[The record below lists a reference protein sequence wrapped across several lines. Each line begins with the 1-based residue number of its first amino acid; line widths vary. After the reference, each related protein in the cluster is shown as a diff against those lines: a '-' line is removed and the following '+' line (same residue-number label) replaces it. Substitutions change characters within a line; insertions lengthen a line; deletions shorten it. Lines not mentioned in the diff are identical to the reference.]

1 MGISI
6 VQKSNLDHPKAN
18 PKLAL
23 VLAGGAVTGGAF
35 KLGGLKAFSRFMVN
49 RRFNNFDIFVGVSA
63 GSIIAAFLANAIPI
77 GQIIRSL
84 EGKKGMLAPMRAAE
98 LYFPNYQDFTINPLA
113 ALIRM
118 LSFPSQSAFD
128 FVWANNIFRRK
139 FRQLMLRAAFAP
151 NYENMEQF
159 AAYCLRQVSLAIRR
173 RKPQWRVIPNG
184 IFSTEKFERSMRK
197 NLEQTGW
204 GNNFKRLY
212 EQTGKELYIVAM
224 NLDCATRAIFGH
236 KQGTDQINTIPIS
249 QAVQA
254 SIAMPLFYAPVTIQG
269 TDYIDGAIIKTT
281 SIDLAIARGADL
293 IICYNPFRPVNCES
307 FQNTCANLSNSS
319 NITNNGINAIMNQA
333 LRTLLHTRLIHG
345 MNLYRQNPDFKGDII
360 LIEPGEADEKFF
372 NMNPLS
378 FWDRK
383 KAYLH
388 GFESVMLSVGHKYD
402 QLKRILGAHGIET
415 NSNFDKR
422 NAYFSDYK
430 KG

>member
-1 MGISI
+1 METDLGISI
-6 VQKSNLDHPKAN
+6 VQKSSLDHPKTN

-49 RRFNNFDIFVGVSA
+49 RRFKDFDIFVGVSA

-113 ALIRM
+113 ALIRILM
-118 LSFPSQSAFD
+118 FPPQSAFD
-128 FVWANNIFRRK
+128 FLGTNNIFRRK
-139 FRQLMLRAAFAP
+139 FRRLMLRAMFTP

-159 AAYCLRQVSLAIRR
+159 AAYCLRQASLAIRR
-173 RKPQWRVIPNG
+173 RQPQWRVIPNG
-184 IFSTEKFERSMRK
+184 IFSTQKFERSMRK

-224 NLDCATRAIFGH
+224 NLDCAERAVFGH
-236 KQGTDQINTIPIS
+236 NHINTTPIS

-254 SIAMPLFYAPVTIQG
+254 SVAMPLFYTPVTIRG
-269 TDYIDGAIIKTT
+269 TDYVDGAIIKTT

-293 IICYNPFRPVNCES
+293 VICYNPFRPLNCES
-307 FQNTCANLSNSS
+307 FKDTCANPNQSTAIAS
-319 NITNNGINAIMNQA
+319 NGINAIMNQVI
-333 LRTLLHTRLIHG
+333 RTLLHTRLIHG
-345 MNLYRQNPDFKGDII
+345 MNLYRKDPDFKGDII
-360 LIEPGEADEKFF
+360 LIEPSETDEKFF

-383 KAYLH
+383 KAYLR
-388 GFESVMLSVGHKYD
+388 GFESVMLSINHKYG
-402 QLKRILGAHGIET
+402 QLERILGAHGIET

-422 NAYFSDYK
+422 
-430 KG
+430 GP

>member
-1 MGISI
+1 
-6 VQKSNLDHPKAN
+6 
-18 PKLAL
+18 LAL

-35 KLGGLKAFSRFMVN
+35 KLGGLKAFSRFMMN
-49 RRFNNFDIFVGVSA
+49 RRFKDFDIFVGVSA

-118 LSFPSQSAFD
+118 LSFPPLSAFD
-128 FVWANNIFRRK
+128 FVWASNIFRHK
-139 FRQLMLRAAFAP
+139 FRKLMLRATFAP
-151 NYENMEQF
+151 NHDNMEQF
-159 AAYCLRQVSLAIRR
+159 ATYCLRQASLAIRR
-173 RKPQWRVIPNG
+173 RQPQWRLLPNG
-184 IFSTEKFERSMRK
+184 IFSTQKFERSMRK

-224 NLDCATRAIFGH
+224 NLDCATRAVFGY
-236 KQGTDQINTIPIS
+236 DQINTAPIS

-254 SIAMPLFYAPVTIQG
+254 SVAMPLFYAPVTIRG
-269 TDYIDGAIIKTT
+269 TDYVDGAIIKTT

-307 FQNTCANLSNSS
+307 FEDKHLNHSS
-319 NITNNGINAIMNQA
+319 TIANNGINAIMNQVI
-333 LRTLLHTRLIHG
+333 RTLLHTRLIHG
-345 MNLYRQNPDFKGDII
+345 INLYRKDPDFKGDII

-383 KAYLH
+383 KAYLR
-388 GFESVMLSVGHKYD
+388 GFESVMVSVSRKYG
-402 QLKRILGAHGIET
+402 LLERILGAYGIET
-415 NSNFDKR
+415 NANFDKCG
-422 NAYFSDYK
+422 AYSSDC

>member
-1 MGISI
+1 MGITI
-6 VQKSNLDHPKAN
+6 VQKSDLDHPQTN

-35 KLGGLKAFSRFMVN
+35 KLGGLKAFSRFMMN
-49 RRFNNFDIFVGVSA
+49 CRFKDFDIFVGVSA

-118 LSFPSQSAFD
+118 LTFPPQSAFD
-128 FVWANNIFRRK
+128 FVWANNIFRPK
-139 FRQLMLRAAFAP
+139 FRKLMLRATFAP
-151 NYENMEQF
+151 NHNNMEQF
-159 AAYCLRQVSLAIRR
+159 ATYCLRQASVAIRR
-173 RKPQWRVIPNG
+173 RWPQWRLIPNG
-184 IFSTEKFERSMRK
+184 IFSTQKFERSMRK

-224 NLDCATRAIFGH
+224 NLDCATRAVFSH
-236 KQGTDQINTIPIS
+236 DQINTAPIS

-254 SIAMPLFYAPVTIQG
+254 SVAMPLFYAPVTIRG
-269 TDYIDGAIIKTT
+269 TDYVDGAIIKTT

-293 IICYNPFRPVNCES
+293 IICYNPFRPVNCEL
-307 FQNTCANLSNSS
+307 FKNTCANPKHSS
-319 NITNNGINAIMNQA
+319 TIANNGINAIMNQVF
-333 LRTLLHTRLIHG
+333 RTLLHTRLIHG
-345 MNLYRQNPDFKGDII
+345 MNLYHKDPDFKGDII
-360 LIEPGEADEKFF
+360 LIEPSEADEKFF

-383 KAYLH
+383 KAYLR
-388 GFESVMLSVGHKYD
+388 GFESVMLSVSKKYG
-402 QLKRILGAHGIET
+402 QLERILGAYGIET

-422 NAYFSDYK
+422 GGHPAN
-430 KG
+430 

>member
-1 MGISI
+1 M
-6 VQKSNLDHPKAN
+6 
-18 PKLAL
+18 AL

-35 KLGGLKAFSRFMVN
+35 KLGGLKAFSRFMLN
-49 RRFNNFDIFVGVSA
+49 HRFKDFDMFIGVSA
-63 GSIIAAFLANAIPI
+63 GSILAAFLANAIPI

-118 LSFPSQSAFD
+118 LMFPPLSTFD
-128 FVWANNIFRRK
+128 FFWTNNIFRRK
-139 FRQLMLRAAFAP
+139 FRKLMLQVSFAP
-151 NYENMEQF
+151 NHENMEQF
-159 AAYCLRQVSLAIRR
+159 VDYCLRQASLAVRHR
-173 RKPQWRVIPNG
+173 QPQWRLIPNG
-184 IFSTEKFERSMRK
+184 IFSTQKFERSMRN

-204 GNNFKRLY
+204 SNNFKRLY

-224 NLDCATRAIFGH
+224 NLDCATRAVFGH
-236 KQGTDQINTIPIS
+236 DQINTAPIS

-254 SIAMPLFYAPVTIQG
+254 SIAMPLFYAPVTIRG

-281 SIDLAIARGADL
+281 SLDLAIARGADL

-307 FQNTCANLSNSS
+307 FKDTCARPNHSS
-319 NITNNGINAIMNQA
+319 AIANNGLNAIMNQVI
-333 LRTLLHTRLIHG
+333 RTLLHTRLIHG
-345 MNLYRQNPDFKGDII
+345 MDLYRKDPDFKGDII

-383 KAYLH
+383 KAYLR
-388 GFESVMLSVGHKYD
+388 GFESVMFSVSQKYG
-402 QLKRILGAHGIET
+402 QLKRILDAHGIET

-422 NAYFSDYK
+422 GAYFSDC

>member
-1 MGISI
+1 
-6 VQKSNLDHPKAN
+6 
-18 PKLAL
+18 LAL

-35 KLGGLKAFSRFMVN
+35 KLGGLKAFSRFMLN
-49 RRFNNFDIFVGVSA
+49 HRFKDFDMFIGVSA
-63 GSIIAAFLANAIPI
+63 GSILAAFLANAIPI

-118 LSFPSQSAFD
+118 LMFPPLSTFD
-128 FVWANNIFRRK
+128 FFWTNNIFRRK
-139 FRQLMLRAAFAP
+139 FRKLMLQVSFAP
-151 NYENMEQF
+151 NHENMEQF
-159 AAYCLRQVSLAIRR
+159 VDYCLRQASLAVRHR
-173 RKPQWRVIPNG
+173 QPQWRLIPNG
-184 IFSTEKFERSMRK
+184 IFSTQKFERSMRN

-204 GNNFKRLY
+204 SNNFKRLY

-224 NLDCATRAIFGH
+224 NLDCATRAVFGH
-236 KQGTDQINTIPIS
+236 DQINTAPIS

-254 SIAMPLFYAPVTIQG
+254 SIAMPLFYAPVTIRG

-281 SIDLAIARGADL
+281 SLDLAIARGADL

-307 FQNTCANLSNSS
+307 FKDTCARPNHSS
-319 NITNNGINAIMNQA
+319 AIANNGLNAIMNQVI
-333 LRTLLHTRLIHG
+333 RTLLHTRLIHG
-345 MNLYRQNPDFKGDII
+345 MDLYRKDPDFKGDII

-383 KAYLH
+383 KAYLR
-388 GFESVMLSVGHKYD
+388 GFESVMFSVSQKYG
-402 QLKRILGAHGIET
+402 QLKRILDAHGIET

-422 NAYFSDYK
+422 GAYFSDC